1 MHTDRRHPP
10 TSVPR
15 ASKHSTWQN
24 KAPGFPTA
32 FQAHTALAG
41 FQLILPG
48 RIALQAAASIHA
60 APTVAPRHIP
70 TEFYQEK

>member
-1 MHTDRRHPP
+1 MTAPH
-10 TSVPR
+10 

-32 FQAHTALAG
+32 LQAYRALAG
-41 FQLILPG
+41 SQLILPG
-48 RIALQAAASIHA
+48 RIALQAAASIHTV
-60 APTVAPRHIP
+60 PTVAPRRIP